1 MFQKDI
7 VFYLGKEKENGF
19 SGVIAE
25 GGFLVV
31 LESEEGLTSEE
42 GRKKLN
48 QLKDDILTASITKL
62 SDLEILINEKIKEY
76 NFPTNISLAV
86 GYIKE
91 TILYLKT
98 VGSGRIYLR
107 RGNKFGEIIRGEQS
121 ASGHIQERDL
131 FLFTTD
137 HFIQTFGG
145 ESEIK
150 KVFDHKKPH
159 EIIDEITPQLKG
171 NDDQGIIALFAQF
184 SQEDTVIEEDAEEKP
199 QREEPLF
206 VSSPNPLEKTLFALQ
221 GLYTKAQ
228 GYSQQAGQRKRY
240 TFVAVIA
247 LFFILVWSIGFGYA
261 RRTDANLNKKIQ
273 SSRERISKKLNQ
285 ADEAA
290 FLNLPQSLALIAEAR
305 KELETLKKDVGEKK
319 QKELKEINDLIKEK
333 ENKITKKEEKQYQEF
348 FDLAV
353 DNKQA
358 KGTKMYLDVNNLSIL
373 DTTQG
378 IIYTLSLT
386 KKSLNKRQ
394 FSGIKTA
401 KKIAQY
407 QDDLFFFS
415 DQSGIYKITPD
426 GKLQKIIEKDKEWGS
441 IVDVW
446 IYNGNIYALDTAK
459 DEIYKYLVAENG
471 YSGKTPY
478 FKGGTAGLKDGN
490 SLAIDSSVYV
500 GFSDHIFKF
509 TAGVQD
515 EFKTSFP
522 NTSIHISKIFTTK
535 DLEKVYAWD
544 KEKGSFYVL
553 GKSGTYERE
562 VYSSILKQADDFV
575 VFEKSAYLLSGS
587 KIYAMNVE

>member
-25 GGFLVV
+25 NGFLLA
-31 LESEEGLTSEE
+31 LEVDEGLTSKE
-42 GRKKLN
+42 GREKLA
-48 QLKDDILTASITKL
+48 QLKDSIVTATIIKL
-62 SDLEILINEKIKEY
+62 SDFETVISEKIKEH
-76 NFPTNISLAV
+76 NFPANISLAA

-91 TILYLKT
+91 AVLYLKT
-98 VGSGRIYLR
+98 IGSGRVYLR
-107 RGNKFGEIIRGEQS
+107 RGNKFGEIIEGEQS

-145 ESEIK
+145 ENELK
-150 KVFDHKKPH
+150 KIFDHKKPH

-184 SQEDTVIEEDAEEKP
+184 NPMEQIIEEETKEEPSK
-199 QREEPLF
+199 EEPLF
-206 VSSPNPLEKTLFALQ
+206 TSSPKPWEKARFALQ
-221 GLYTKAQ
+221 SLYTKAQ
-228 GYSQQAGQRKRY
+228 GYSQQAGEKKRY
-240 TFVAVIA
+240 TFITVIIIF
-247 LFFILVWSIGFGYA
+247 LILVWSVGFGYS

-273 SSRERISKKLNQ
+273 SSRERISQKLNQ

-305 KELETLKKDVGEKK
+305 KEFETLKKDVGEKK
-319 QKELKEINDLIKEK
+319 QKELKEIDDLIKKK

-358 KGTKMYLDVNNLSIL
+358 KGTKMYLDVDNLSIL

-378 IIYTLSLT
+378 IIYSLSLT

-394 FSGIKTA
+394 FPEIKTA

-407 QDDLFFFS
+407 QDSLFFFS
-415 DQSGIYKITPD
+415 DQNGIYKITPD
-426 GKLQKIIEKDKEWGS
+426 GKLQKIIEKDKDWGS
-441 IVDVW
+441 IIDLW
-446 IYNGNIYALDTAK
+446 IYNGNIYVLDTVK

-471 YSGKTPY
+471 YSERTSY
-478 FKGGTAGLKDGN
+478 FKGGEAGLKDGN

-500 GFSDHIFKF
+500 GFPDRIFKF

-522 NTSIHISKIFTTK
+522 ESNIHVAKVFTTK

-544 KEKGSFYVL
+544 KEKESLYVL
-553 GKSGTYERE
+553 GKNGTYERE
-562 VYSSILKQADDFV
+562 IYSSVLKQTDDFV
-575 VFEKSAYLLSGS
+575 VFEKNAYLLSGS
-587 KIYAMNVE
+587 KIYSMNVQ